1 MQWILVAGYT
11 GLILALMPRIAFFR
25 LPSIPATWLQGM
37 FVLKVLAGISLG
49 LVYSRYYTDKSTA
62 DTFKFFDDS
71 RIIFE
76 SLRDNPKDFLRMFT
90 GYHAD
95 AQDLKEK
102 YYMGMTAWNNK
113 EMFFNDNR
121 SIIRLNVLFQFIS
134 LGYYYVHIVLLNLF
148 SFTGLICIY
157 KFLNRGLE
165 NKNKLFFLA
174 LFLFPSLLFWGSGL
188 LKDGLLLFSVGI
200 FLYFFQSI
208 FIEKKISLLTVAGF
222 LLGITGLLFNK
233 FYILFMLLPAVTA
246 YYFCTKSQVNYIRKF
261 SIVYSLFAL
270 IFFSSKYVSPQFDF
284 LKILE
289 TKRTSFEQIA
299 VSGNARHILELPNE
313 TLTTFSFVTQ
323 IPMAFSRV
331 CIRPYLWEA
340 DSAPVLLSA
349 LENFFLTLSVL
360 LLLFF
365 VKRGTK
371 PIPLLLFSVGFIL
384 TLFIFIGMITPVLG
398 AMVRYR
404 IIGIPFL
411 IFILLGLMDTV
422 RVKAWFQKILNSKA

>member
-25 LPSIPATWLQGM
+25 LPSIPASWLQGM
-37 FVLKVLAGISLG
+37 FIFKVLAGICLG

-76 SLRDNPKDFLRMFT
+76 SLRDNPKDFLRMLT

-134 LGYYYVHIVLLNLF
+134 LGHYYVHVVFLNLF

-157 KFLNRGLE
+157 KFFKRALE
-165 NKNKLFFLA
+165 NKHKLFFLS
-174 LFLFPSLLFWGSGL
+174 LFLFPSLLFWGSGM

-208 FIEKKISLLTVAGF
+208 FVEKKISLLTVAGF
-222 LLGITGLLFNK
+222 LLGIAGLIFNK
-233 FYILFMLLPAVTA
+233 FYILLMLLPAITA
-246 YYFCTKSQVNYIRKF
+246 YYFCTRSPVNYIRKF
-261 SIVYSLFAL
+261 SIVYFLFAL
-270 IFFSSKYVSPQFDF
+270 IFFSSKFISPQLDF

-289 TKRTSFEQIA
+289 SKRMSFEQIA

-313 TLTTFSFVTQ
+313 PLTTFSFIKQ
-323 IPMAFSRV
+323 IPQAFSRV
-331 CIRPYLWEA
+331 VFRPYLWES

-349 LENFFLTLSVL
+349 LENALLILSIL

-365 VKRGTK
+365 VNRGIK
-371 PIPLLLFSVGFIL
+371 PIPLLLFSLGFIL

-411 IFILLGLMDTV
+411 IFILIGLMDTV
-422 RVKAWFQKILNSKA
+422 RAKARFQKFLNKKA

>member
-25 LPSIPATWLQGM
+25 LPSIPASWLQGM
-37 FVLKVLAGISLG
+37 FIFKVLAGICLG

-76 SLRDNPKDFLRMFT
+76 SLRENPKDFLRMFT

-134 LGYYYVHIVLLNLF
+134 LGYYYVHVVLLNLF

-157 KFLNRGLE
+157 KFFNRALV
-165 NKNKLFFLA
+165 NKHKLFFLTI
-174 LFLFPSLLFWGSGL
+174 FLFPSLLFWGSGM

-208 FIEKKISLLTVAGF
+208 FVEKKISLLTVAGF
-222 LLGITGLLFNK
+222 LLGIAGLIFNK
-233 FYILFMLLPAVTA
+233 FYILLMLLPAITA
-246 YYFCTKSQVNYIRKF
+246 YYFCTRSPVNYIRKF
-261 SIVYSLFAL
+261 SIVYFLFAL
-270 IFFSSKYVSPQFDF
+270 IFFSSKFISPQLDF

-289 TKRTSFEQIA
+289 TKRMSFEQIA
-299 VSGNARHILELPNE
+299 VSGNARHLLELPNE
-313 TLTTFSFVTQ
+313 TLTTFSFIKQ
-323 IPMAFSRV
+323 IPQAFSRV
-331 CIRPYLWEA
+331 VFRPYLWEA

-349 LENFFLTLSVL
+349 LENALLILSILV
-360 LLLFF
+360 LLFF
-365 VKRGTK
+365 VNRSAK
-371 PIPLLLFSVGFIL
+371 PIPLLLFSLGFIL

-411 IFILLGLMDTV
+411 IFILIGLTDTF
-422 RVKAWFQKILNSKA
+422 RVKAWLQQFLKSKA